1 MHHFWKVSG
10 GKSSSNQSNFP
21 PHLARV
27 FSLDPTQQLY
37 GITTPNPCCSMDC
50 HDCALPL
57 PLWQRQMPDV
67 IWQVPQHLVVRL
79 AAHPQ
84 PPAKA
89 NEKNCLAAGEK
100 CLSSNCVS
108 YRFSKED
115 CPFKRLDQNGLE
127 IIGNPFS
134 WFRWLV
140 RKKIQLIHLI
150 TSDLSFAFPSRS
162 ISFHII
168 PWSLRITAGWSPLLA
183 PFSATTFEA
192 AKAATLIS
200 GASGW
205 SASTAIFKISGKLS
219 VSPWKTG
226 HPNCGRWNDKW
237 RQVTCVVVR
246 LGEVKVELK
255 IMELSTHFQQSDWFL
270 KSIPFL
276 LATCSWAS
284 CFLWCGL
291 GGVEYLTYLD
301 RYKYV
306 VTNDVMCIFM
316 TREISPKKHTEF
328 AKGWPCDGHVMS
340 DRNDPYRPTN
350 RPCFKLMLV
359 TVWPTN
365 SAICWLPRWCPVAW
379 TAWRAWTTASC
390 AALGG
395 PWFSFICWIKVDL
408 AAALAA
414 QNKAERKETS
424 SLLLEF
430 RPLGGE
436 TAMAKARF
444 FPTSPIFCGLAP
456 LAASCCVAAP
466 TAVCISNWWSEKPRP
481 AAANCTSLA
490 MRSGELC
497 WTTFRFTTAC
507 ANCTSPRLEYAQY
520 ASATSCNYLLEC
532 ISSAHVLR
540 TYPHNKKD
548 EVKSQEAMKCQEAE
562 VQIAKVDNWKTQG
575 MSENLGAQTSLK
587 MYQNHQLHFDNGFQ
601 GTGDKHICAPN
612 WCISISLSLGTSPAS
627 TTDFAT
633 RVNQNGSTVPW
644 RVTSVLPKAPEHILV
659 QGQLCFPPNLGIPQQ
674 KRVFYLFVF

>member
-10 GKSSSNQSNFP
+10 GKSSSNQSNSP

-37 GITTPNPCCSMDC
+37 GITTPNPCCPMDC

-57 PLWQRQMPDV
+57 PLWQRQMPNV
-67 IWQVPQHLVVRL
+67 IWQVPRHLVVRL

-89 NEKNCLAAGEK
+89 NEKNCWLLLKNVCQATA
-100 CLSSNCVS
+100 CLIDSARRTVPLKSWTRMDWKS
-108 YRFSKED
+108 
-115 CPFKRLDQNGLE
+115 LE
-127 IIGNPFS
+127 IPFHDS
-134 WFRWLV
+134 GGWWE
-140 RKKIQLIHLI
+140 KNATDPSIHPSIHLI
-150 TSDLSFAFPSRS
+150 TSDLSFPSRS
-162 ISFHII
+162 ISFHTI
-168 PWSLRITAGWSPLLA
+168 PWSFRITAGWSPLLA

-246 LGEVKVELK
+246 LGEVKVEPK
-255 IMELSTHFQQSDWFL
+255 SMELSTHFQQSDWFL
-270 KSIPFL
+270 ESIAFL
-276 LATCSWAS
+276 LATSSWAS
-284 CFLWCGL
+284 WFLWCGL
-291 GGVEYLTYLD
+291 GGVEYLMYLD
-301 RYKYV
+301 RCSDRYE

-316 TREISPKKHTEF
+316 TRDISR
-328 AKGWPCDGHVMS
+328 DGHVMS
-340 DRNDPYRPTN
+340 DRDDPYRPTN
-350 RPCFKLMLV
+350 QPCFKLMLV

-436 TAMAKARF
+436 TAIAKARF

-456 LAASCCVAAP
+456 LAASCCVAAS

-507 ANCTSPRLEYAQY
+507 ANCTNPRLEYA
-520 ASATSCNYLLEC
+520 
-532 ISSAHVLR
+532 
-540 TYPHNKKD
+540 
-548 EVKSQEAMKCQEAE
+548 
-562 VQIAKVDNWKTQG
+562 
-575 MSENLGAQTSLK
+575 
-587 MYQNHQLHFDNGFQ
+587 
-601 GTGDKHICAPN
+601 
-612 WCISISLSLGTSPAS
+612 
-627 TTDFAT
+627 
-633 RVNQNGSTVPW
+633 
-644 RVTSVLPKAPEHILV
+644 
-659 QGQLCFPPNLGIPQQ
+659 
-674 KRVFYLFVF
+674 